1 MISMSYVNPSAVDF
15 NTSYFFNDTPVVQK
29 SLSDLYQEAVT
40 ESILTKAWYA
50 FRSVVLD
57 ISMKVINTRMDKVK
71 KRFENVLDDNKV
83 VLKGKTFAAE
93 GKVFEEGIV
102 ISTPGQIATRMVAV
116 ANDMLALLA
125 LVDQH
130 DTDISKYDKINETYQ
145 DKGLHRHIKGLTVKI
160 KSDEDLTMTKQEALD
175 IVNSFDSAHKQIS
188 SMMMNGIIKVLR
200 NKNYSTT
207 DSKGRLWTTTTDE
220 TFGWTNDAKLTKT
233 IKQTMDSILKVYI
246 LTMTSYLRYFNA
258 FKEASII

>member
-1 MISMSYVNPSAVDF
+1 MISMSYVNPSAMDF
-15 NTSYFFNDTPVVQK
+15 NTSYFFNDAPVVQK

-102 ISTPGQIATRMVAV
+102 LSTADQLGTRMVEAST
-116 ANDMLALLA
+116 DIILLLA
-125 LVDQH
+125 LIERH
-130 DTDISKYDKINETYQ
+130 NTDISAYNEINEKYQ
-145 DKGLHRHIKGLTVKI
+145 NKSLHKNIKNMTLKI
-160 KSDEDLTMTKQEALD
+160 RSDEDLTMTKQEALD
-175 IVNSFDSAHKQIS
+175 IVNSIDSAHKQIS
-188 SMMMNGIIKVLR
+188 SKLMNGIIKVLR

-207 DSKGRLWTTTTDE
+207 DSKGVSRTTTTDE
-220 TFGWTNDAKLTKT
+220 VFGWTNDAKLTKT